1 MRLSARL
8 LKWRKLK
15 QVALPALN
23 LGSHERGE
31 LQADIENRIDGADL
45 VSEVLELLVGDLAVK
60 EDVELEA
67 LRVCVVAS
75 DEVQD
80 VLCAMVTKWTADV
93 LLCTAEKFTRVNSL
107 ELELMAKRRLCCSRA
122 AE

>member
-31 LQADIENRIDGADL
+31 LQADIENRINGADL
-45 VSEVLELLVGDLAVK
+45 VSVVLELLVSDLAVK

-67 LRVCVVAS
+67 LQVCVVAS

-80 VLCAMVTKWTADV
+80 VLCAMVAKWTADM
-93 LLCTAEKFTRVNSL
+93 LLCTAEISHGVTPSSL
-107 ELELMAKRRLCCSRA
+107 N
-122 AE
+122 

>member
-60 EDVELEA
+60 RTLSWKLCGSA
-67 LRVCVVAS
+67 L
-75 DEVQD
+75 
-80 VLCAMVTKWTADV
+80 
-93 LLCTAEKFTRVNSL
+93 
-107 ELELMAKRRLCCSRA
+107 
-122 AE
+122 